1 MATSKGDA
9 SKAGKLL
16 GKKSTSATVKSVAA
30 SAALFA
36 ASASAISVWQQC
48 GGKGWSGSGSCDSG
62 SYCSHQNDYYWQC
75 IPGSGSTTLATTTRP
90 ASTTTSKAP
99 STSQAPT
106 TTSKAPSSGVP
117 TTTSKAPSSSA
128 PTTKAPTATTGGSS
142 PGTTASV
149 SGNPFAG
156 KQIYANPYYASE
168 INSIAIP
175 SLPASLAPAA
185 SAVANV
191 GTFVW
196 L

>member
-1 MATSKGDA
+1 M
-9 SKAGKLL
+9 
-16 GKKSTSATVKSVAA
+16 KSFAA

-36 ASASAISVWQQC
+36 ASASAISVYQQC
-48 GGKGWSGSGSCDSG
+48 GGQGWTGTGSCDSG
-62 SYCSHQNDYYWQC
+62 SYCFHQNDYYWQC
-75 IPGSGSTTLATTTRP
+75 IPGSASTTLATSTKP

-99 STSQAPT
+99 SSTTKASSTVAPT
-106 TTSKAPSSGVP
+106 S
-117 TTTSKAPSSSA
+117 
-128 PTTKAPTATTGGSS
+128 TKAPTTVAPTSTKASTTASGSS
-142 PGTTASV
+142 PTTTAAV
-149 SGNPFAG
+149 AGNPFAG

-185 SAVANV
+185 SAVANT